1 MCQARPTIMS
11 LVLSAQ
17 WCIKQQQRVK
27 LQIKQFEVP
36 YYVGGSWKTSH
47 IVISLDMCAAVWCAA
62 AGVGLSPIKG
72 SSHKTENYVQISTLP
87 PHLCAG
93 SWPQPTRDHTI
104 SQHYCL
110 LSQNSLPT
118 PFPSSTPQSCSRLC
132 SFTRVSA
139 SWTSVGPNYSNYS
152 CILLVRTE

>member
-1 MCQARPTIMS
+1 MSGQAHLS
-11 LVLSAQ
+11 LSSVLSAQ

-47 IVISLDMCAAVWCAA
+47 IVMYPWTCVRLFGVRRRVSGYPLSRDPLTKQKIMSKSPLFRLTSVLALDP
-62 AGVGLSPIKG
+62 SPLGITQ
-72 SSHKTENYVQISTLP
+72 SHNIIVFSRKTVS
-87 PHLCAG
+87 
-93 SWPQPTRDHTI
+93 
-104 SQHYCL
+104 
-110 LSQNSLPT
+110 PT

-139 SWTSVGPNYSNYS
+139 SWTSVGPNYLNYLYS
-152 CILLVRTE
+152 MGKD